1 MKYLK
6 NSKWTSV
13 QKIHNWR
20 HYEVLNINNKTQ
32 HVEMFAVCDKK
43 IKIIVSFEE
52 LKNRLKWTK
61 GWLDIVEQP
70 SSH

>member
-32 HVEMFAVCDKK
+32 QVEMFAVCDKK
-43 IKIIVSFEE
+43 IKIIVAFED
-52 LKNRLKWTK
+52 LKNPLIWTK

>member
-1 MKYLK
+1 LKYLK
-6 NSKWTSV
+6 NSKWTAT
-13 QKIHNWR
+13 QKIYNWR

-32 HVEMFAVCDKK
+32 QVEMFAVCDKK
-43 IKIIVSFEE
+43 IKIIVSFED
-52 LKNRLKWTK
+52 LKNPLKWTK